1 MTSRSIRLV
10 SVFAAGALLFAA
22 CSDSDD
28 GGGSDTTASETTE
41 TTEAPSGA
49 WAVNTEDCADPDAA
63 VAPISGTL
71 KVGTVVPLSGGTAAL
86 AFAPVAEGMKAYV
99 DYANENDLIPG
110 VTLEL
115 EIGDDQYN
123 KDLTPTAV
131 NDLLDGGVQA
141 FTGIV
146 GTDGNLAVRDT
157 LNEECV
163 PQIQVLS
170 GSPSFKDAENYAWTT
185 PQLAPYDVETK
196 VYAKQ
201 LAELFPEGVTVGLYH
216 VNTEFGL
223 AYADTLKEVAAEY
236 GIEIVEEQTIEPTET
251 APPTAQLNALAASG
265 AEAIIAVPLG
275 SQCPTF
281 MKEVAN
287 AKAANAGWDPKVFI
301 TNTCASPL
309 ILGVAGDAANGLY
322 TSNFLEDI
330 GDPAKAT
337 IPNIKTYLD
346 YMTARGQA
354 DIVTTAA
361 AGWSTMEAAVAIF
374 AQAAA
379 SEAGL
384 TRASIIEAAR
394 SLEHV
399 PMLGREGVVLKTNGA
414 SDQAT
419 AESLTVVQYNAAAK
433 TFADIGSLIS
443 DFES

>member
-1 MTSRSIRLV
+1 V
-10 SVFAAGALLFAA
+10 S
-22 CSDSDD
+22 
-28 GGGSDTTASETTE
+28 
-41 TTEAPSGA
+41 
-49 WAVNTEDCADPDAA
+49 TEDCADPDAA

-99 DYANENDLIPG
+99 DYANENNLIPG

-170 GSPSFKDAENYAWTT
+170 GSPSFKDAENYPWTT

-265 AEAIIAVPLG
+265 AEAIIAVLEGRTPDPQFEHPLG
-275 SQCPTF
+275 CS
-281 MKEVAN
+281 
-287 AKAANAGWDPKVFI
+287 
-301 TNTCASPL
+301 
-309 ILGVAGDAANGLY
+309 
-322 TSNFLEDI
+322 
-330 GDPAKAT
+330 
-337 IPNIKTYLD
+337 IK
-346 YMTARGQA
+346 
-354 DIVTTAA
+354 
-361 AGWSTMEAAVAIF
+361 W
-374 AQAAA
+374 
-379 SEAGL
+379 
-384 TRASIIEAAR
+384 
-394 SLEHV
+394 
-399 PMLGREGVVLKTNGA
+399 K
-414 SDQAT
+414 
-419 AESLTVVQYNAAAK
+419 
-433 TFADIGSLIS
+433 
-443 DFES
+443 